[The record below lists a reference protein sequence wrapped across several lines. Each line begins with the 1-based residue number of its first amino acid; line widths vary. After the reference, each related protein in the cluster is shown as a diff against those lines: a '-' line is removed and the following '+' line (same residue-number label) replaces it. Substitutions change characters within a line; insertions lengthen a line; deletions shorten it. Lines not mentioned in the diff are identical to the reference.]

1 MNKFNSEITE
11 NAVVTKLNEELQE
24 KQKAI
29 SAMLDAIE
37 KGVFTNST
45 KDRLLK
51 LENDKALLEEKIAI
65 EQAHSLKPLEKKTI
79 VNFLK
84 IYANKK
90 FESTRDKNDF
100 FNNFILRVNLYDDRI
115 TIVYNTSLNP
125 ATEIYKTDN
134 EPDNDPNGGGIT
146 IYSKTIEKSEIGS
159 NLDCRTGLNAS
170 SCNQNLL
177 NTTNN
182 DNLNIKNSQNNL
194 EIESLENT
202 QQKSR
207 LNHLG
212 FKRQLFG
219 GKIALQS

>member
-1 MNKFNSEITE
+1 
-11 NAVVTKLNEELQE
+11 
-24 KQKAI
+24 
-29 SAMLDAIE
+29 MLDAIE

-65 EQAHSLKPLEKKTI
+65 EQAHALKPLEKKTI

-125 ATEIYKTDN
+125 ATEIHKTDN
-134 EPDNDPNGGGIT
+134 KPDNDPNGGGTT
-146 IYSKTIEKSEIGS
+146 IYSKTIETSEIGS
-159 NLDCRTGLNAS
+159 NLDCRSGLNVN
-170 SCNQNLL
+170 SCKQKSL
-177 NTTNN
+177 NVINK
-182 DNLNIKNSQNNL
+182 DNFDIKNSQPNL
-194 EIESLENT
+194 EINSTKTT

-207 LNHLG
+207 LNSNK

-219 GKIALQS
+219 GEDRSPILTQRCMLVLGGLGWNLRFFDIKMNVSLF